1 MASRNQRQFW
11 LVHQL
16 DDIWDVME
24 VCLSDVINAVL
35 GLLRQVASDV
45 GILSRKILM
54 NKQEDHD

>member
-1 MASRNQRQFW
+1 
-11 LVHQL
+11 
-16 DDIWDVME
+16 ME